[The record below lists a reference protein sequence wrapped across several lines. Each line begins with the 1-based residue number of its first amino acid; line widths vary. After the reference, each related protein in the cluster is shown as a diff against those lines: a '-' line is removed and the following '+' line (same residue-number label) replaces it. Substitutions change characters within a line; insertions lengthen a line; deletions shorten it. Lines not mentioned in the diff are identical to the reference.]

1 MEKEKRKKKNVKKRV
16 AITLACIVFFVGSVL
31 LGLQIGVIYTD
42 CTWVH
47 WWPDYEKKDITA
59 TLEKVL

>member
-31 LGLQIGVIYTD
+31 LGLQIGAPQKRD
-42 CTWVH
+42 
-47 WWPDYEKKDITA
+47 KRK
-59 TLEKVL
+59 LEPHKQN